1 MPRGPGVGERRAGSS
16 SPAGPRPGECSFRQ
30 SLLHRPCTCCAPE
43 AAGPG
48 TPGGPGLVTHPNVEF
63 LTAPGENVS
72 CALSLRNDRGILGA
86 QGGTPG
92 VAKEEG

>member
-30 SLLHRPCTCCAPE
+30 SLLHRPCTCCAPG
-43 AAGPG
+43 AAGLG

-63 LTAPGENVS
+63 PTAPGENVS

-86 QGGTPG
+86 QGGTPR